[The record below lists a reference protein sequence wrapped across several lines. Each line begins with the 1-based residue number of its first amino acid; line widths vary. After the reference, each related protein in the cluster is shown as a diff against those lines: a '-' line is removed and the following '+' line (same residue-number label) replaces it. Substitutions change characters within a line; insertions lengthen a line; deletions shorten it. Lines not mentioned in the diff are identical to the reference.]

1 MIGGFN
7 QVTLIDHKDEN
18 EVFDTEE
25 IYINVNLIESI
36 IPSNLFSKENEGS
49 TITFQSGRNV
59 NVIQSFEIM
68 RVYIKAIMETKNA

>member
-1 MIGGFN
+1 MIGRFN
-7 QVTLIDHKDEN
+7 RVTLIDHKDEN

-36 IPSNLFSKENEGS
+36 IPSDLFFKEKEGS

-68 RVYIKAIMETKNA
+68 RDYIKAIMETKNA

>member
-7 QVTLIDHKDEN
+7 QVTLIDHKDES
-18 EVFDTEE
+18 EVFDTEK

-36 IPSNLFSKENEGS
+36 IPSDLFFKGKEGS

-68 RVYIKAIMETKNA
+68 RDYIKAIMGTKNA